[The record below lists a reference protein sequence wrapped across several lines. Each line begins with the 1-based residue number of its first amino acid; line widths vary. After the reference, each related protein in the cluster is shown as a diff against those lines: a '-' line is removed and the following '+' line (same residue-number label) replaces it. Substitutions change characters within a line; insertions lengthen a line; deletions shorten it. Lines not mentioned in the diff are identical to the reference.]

1 MISGQGGIEMREVAV
16 IGAGMI
22 KFGKMPDYP
31 VAQMGGDA
39 ARLAVDQA
47 GIKLNKIEATYC
59 GNIGSPG
66 NLGQRCNGF
75 LGITGIPAFNHENA
89 CASSSAAL
97 RQAYL
102 AVGTGVNDYA
112 LVIGCE
118 NMTYPIKMGSRG
130 SGPLVL
136 PHGANLEA
144 DNGMVMPAVFALLA
158 SRHMHEFGSTKEQL
172 AQIAV
177 KNHRNSTMNPFAHY
191 TKEFSLEEIL
201 ESRMV
206 ADPLTLLQCCPIGD
220 GAAAV
225 VITTAEKAKQHTTK
239 PVFIKG
245 SILTS
250 GKYKASAGG
259 PPQIAAC
266 VRAAKEC
273 YEMAGVGPEDVDVV
287 ELHDCFT
294 AHELVAYED
303 LGLCPKGEGGRF
315 IEEGLSDYGGQV
327 VVNPSGGLLSKGHP
341 IGATGVAQMV
351 EIVWHLQGIAG
362 KRQVEGAR
370 VGLTHN
376 GGGFGPGNEP
386 GAMSISILTN

>member
-1 MISGQGGIEMREVAV
+1 MREVAV

-31 VAQMGGDA
+31 IAKMGGDA
-39 ARLAVDQA
+39 ARMAVDAA
-47 GIKLNKIEATYC
+47 GVKLNLA
-59 GNIGSPG
+59 
-66 NLGQRCNGF
+66 QRCNGY
-75 LGITGIPAFNHENA
+75 LGISGVPAFNHENA

-97 RQAYL
+97 RQAYI
-102 AVGTGVNDYA
+102 AVATGVNDYA

-118 NMTYPIKMGSRG
+118 NMTYKIQMGMMG

-144 DNGMVMPAVFALLA
+144 DNGMVMPTYFALFA
-158 SRHMHEFGSTKEQL
+158 SRHMAEFGTTKEHF
-172 AQIAV
+172 AKIAL
-177 KNHRNSTMNPFAHY
+177 KNHRNSTMNPYAHY
-191 TKEFSLEEIL
+191 QKEFSMEEIL
-201 ESRMV
+201 ESRLV

-225 VITTAEKAKQHTTK
+225 VLTTAEKAKQHTTK

-245 SILTS
+245 SVLTS
-250 GKYKASAGG
+250 GKYKASCEG
-259 PPQIAAC
+259 PPRIDAC
-266 VRAAKEC
+266 VTASQEC
-273 YEMAGVGPEDVDVV
+273 YEIAGVGPEDVDVV

-294 AHELVAYED
+294 THELLAYED

-315 IEEGLSDYGGQV
+315 IEEGKSDYGGEV

-341 IGATGVAQMV
+341 IGATGVAQVV
-351 EIVWHLQGIAG
+351 EIVWQLQGVTG
-362 KRQVEGAR
+362 KRQVEGAK